1 MKKKYELDELTP
13 SKTVEELDRFII
25 GQEEAKKAVAVALRN
40 RYRRSLLTEEE
51 REEITPKNIIL
62 MGPTGVGKTEITR
75 RIAKLVNAPLIKV
88 EATKFTEVG
97 YVGRDVESMVRDLV
111 NRAVR
116 EAEQQKIEEV
126 QGRAEAEADK
136 ILVDILAGIKK
147 KDKRNRRSSSPFN
160 SILNGPIKKETD
172 EEREQKRQRIEEKK
186 AKRAEIWNDY
196 KAGKFDDKVIT
207 IDVTDK
213 PSTMFGMVG
222 GMEDM
227 SINDMFG
234 GILPEKTKQR
244 KIKVSEAKKILTQQE
259 AEKLIDKDEVT
270 EEGIRNAEQNGIIFI
285 DEIDKIIGSE
295 RTSGPDVSRE
305 GVQRDIL
312 PIVEGSTVNTKYG
325 PVKTDFILFIGS
337 GAFHGAKV
345 EDMIPELQGRFPIN
359 VKLDSLTKEN
369 FEEILTSTENSII
382 KQYEQLL
389 KTEGVNLSFTDDA
402 VKEIA
407 SIAFEE
413 NLNNEDIGAR
423 RLHTV
428 LEKLLE
434 DLSFNAPDLE
444 NKDVVIDKDYVS
456 STLDSERKA
465 HDYKQYLI

>member
-1 MKKKYELDELTP
+1 MKRYELNELTP
-13 SKTVEELDRFII
+13 SKTVEELNRYII
-25 GQEEAKKAVAVALRN
+25 GQDEAKKAVAVALRN
-40 RYRRSLLTEEE
+40 RYRRSQLDEEA

-111 NRAVR
+111 SRAVR

-126 QGRAEAEADK
+126 REKAEQEAEDQ
-136 ILVDILAGIKK
+136 LVDLLAGIKK
-147 KDKRNRRSSSPFN
+147 KEKKKQSGSGFPFR
-160 SILNGPIKKETD
+160 LNVGQKEETP
-172 EEREQKRQRIEEKK
+172 EERAERKQRIAEKK
-186 AKRAEIWNDY
+186 AKRDQIRQDLRE
-196 KAGKFDDKVIT
+196 GKLEDNVIT
-207 IDVTDK
+207 VEVKDK
-213 PSTMFGMVG
+213 PASVFGMVG

-227 SINDMFG
+227 NINEMFG

-244 KIKVSEAKKILTQQE
+244 KMKVKEARKVLVEQE

-270 EEGIRNAEQNGIIFI
+270 ELGVRNAEQNGIIFI
-285 DEIDKIIGSE
+285 DEIDKIIGSDS
-295 RTSGPDVSRE
+295 THGPDVSRE

-312 PIVEGSTVNTKYG
+312 PIVEGSTVNTKFG

-337 GAFHGAKV
+337 GAFHGASV
-345 EDMIPELQGRFPIN
+345 SDMIPELQGRFPIN

-369 FEEILTSTENSII
+369 FEEILTSTENSIL
-382 KQYEQLL
+382 KQYSQLL
-389 KTEGVNLSFTDDA
+389 ETEGINLEFTDEA

-407 SIAFEE
+407 SIAYEE
-413 NLNNEDIGAR
+413 NMNNEDIGAR
-423 RLHTV
+423 RLSTV

-434 DLSFNAPDLE
+434 DLSYNAPDLE
-444 NKDVVIDKDYVS
+444 DKHIVIDKEFVTN
-456 STLDSERKA
+456 TLDDVKA
-465 HDYKQYLI
+465 HDYKQFLI